1 MDPATLPSSHT
12 PTARRPSTSAA
23 VLKWIDS
30 SPAQFR
36 AQQRRT
42 KLAASATLP
51 NLRARLAASSSPS
64 GDNLST
70 PPGSDDVLQRE
81 IARMAGD
88 QMMMRSRHSSMVSLR
103 RQREKEI
110 GERLRLAEQE
120 LQGLYAEEAE
130 RAALR
135 ARRDELAVRVEE
147 AEEQLQYVVRDG
159 RMYVGM
165 LRRLLDGLHEL
176 RARLTAMAA
185 ALEAEVRYAEA
196 RGSATDG
203 REEVDGPRRAAP
215 MIAANAMADLLRQTR
230 EVQREL
236 DRDAPMWEWMLTQRR
251 EELKQRD
258 EEEKAVA
265 AVLMKQDDTSKA
277 VAGDLDEEGETK
289 LKERYTE
296 AVGGGFLTFLRT
308 KKAQARAA
316 ELEKRMSRLT
326 GIFGVSSVEQ
336 LLPLLSRTH
345 GASPSQ
351 SRHALEALAAQ
362 QRARLDDARRVH
374 AESRA
379 ALDQLRLTGESAG
392 AAGYVTVD
400 GTTDELVGYGGT
412 AEVEALGQRCLA
424 ATRRAA
430 SLRASQHSS
439 RLVVANVGTCI
450 SGLLRVTACADETN
464 RRASLGAPAR
474 TDGVADAGSAPEALT
489 ESLWLVLQRL
499 IKLMVVVNGA
509 NGGAAAERVPA
520 TAANAAIQKVMSGM
534 TFDEPK
540 GARRVSQWGG
550 APAKVMSARRLRAPP
565 SPPARDRSRSP
576 PPGDRSSPEP
586 PTAEEMRAAAAADEA
601 AQTQTFRPQP
611 KGRWSAARR
620 LSATS
625 ASRVA
630 FPEAVRLA
638 AQQMGRPETIEA
650 TLRRALRP
658 PSEAANV
665 RAAVGGDDEEETMVG
680 GDAAGGDEEEEDED
694 PRTSM
699 QRFHLVPLPKAG
711 KAAIAAH
718 RLSISAGSSWK
729 STRDE

>member
-1 MDPATLPSSHT
+1 M
-12 PTARRPSTSAA
+12 
-23 VLKWIDS
+23 
-30 SPAQFR
+30 
-36 AQQRRT
+36 
-42 KLAASATLP
+42 
-51 NLRARLAASSSPS
+51 
-64 GDNLST
+64 
-70 PPGSDDVLQRE
+70 LQRE

-147 AEEQLQYVVRDG
+147 AEEQLHYAWRDG
-159 RMYVGM
+159 RMYVVM

-176 RARLTAMAA
+176 RARLTAMAS

-464 RRASLGAPAR
+464 RRASLAPRRSPTASPTRAR
-474 TDGVADAGSAPEALT
+474 RPRLSPSRCGWCSSG
-489 ESLWLVLQRL
+489 L

-540 GARRVSQWGG
+540 GRGACRNGEARRRRRCRRADSARRRRRPRATAHARRRPATVRRPSLRRRRRCVPLPPPTRPLRPRRSGRSRRGGG
-550 APAKVMSARRLRAPP
+550 APRAVSRLP
-565 SPPARDRSRSP
+565 
-576 PPGDRSSPEP
+576 
-586 PTAEEMRAAAAADEA
+586 
-601 AQTQTFRPQP
+601 
-611 KGRWSAARR
+611 
-620 LSATS
+620 
-625 ASRVA
+625 
-630 FPEAVRLA
+630 
-638 AQQMGRPETIEA
+638 
-650 TLRRALRP
+650 
-658 PSEAANV
+658 
-665 RAAVGGDDEEETMVG
+665 
-680 GDAAGGDEEEEDED
+680 
-694 PRTSM
+694 
-699 QRFHLVPLPKAG
+699 
-711 KAAIAAH
+711 AH
-718 RLSISAGSSWK
+718 RGSPSLKRCGW
-729 STRDE
+729 RRNRWDGQRR